1 MENISP
7 MSLDWALND
16 RRVVVVT
23 GASQGIG
30 RAIAVR
36 FGSEGDAVVLAAR
49 NREGLEETA
58 ADVDEAGGVAIVV
71 ETDVTSESSVGQMV
85 DLVMQDHGRID
96 VVVNNS
102 GVGGPSGKLWEL
114 AGEEWRATFDVN
126 VFGVFNV
133 VHAILPVMIAQKTGT
148 VIIVGSITGKRPLY
162 GRSSYATSK
171 AALIGLTRTLALETG
186 SEGVRVNLV
195 SPGFV
200 AGPRLDWVI
209 RAQAASR
216 GISEQ
221 DVRKEFEEESAL
233 LRLTEPIDVA
243 DTVVYLAS
251 EEAGAI
257 TGADI
262 NVNSGVV
269 MY

>member
-1 MENISP
+1 

-58 ADVDEAGGVAIVV
+58 ADVDEAGGAAMVV

-114 AGEEWRATFDVN
+114 AREDWRATFDVN

-186 SEGVRVNLV
+186 PEGVRVNLV

-209 RAQAASR
+209 RAQASSR

-243 DTVVYLAS
+243 NTVVYLAS

>member
-1 MENISP
+1 

-58 ADVDEAGGVAIVV
+58 ADVDEAGGVAMVV

-114 AGEEWRATFDVN
+114 AREEWRATFDVN

-186 SEGVRVNLV
+186 PEGVRVNLV

-233 LRLTEPIDVA
+233 LRLTEPNDVA